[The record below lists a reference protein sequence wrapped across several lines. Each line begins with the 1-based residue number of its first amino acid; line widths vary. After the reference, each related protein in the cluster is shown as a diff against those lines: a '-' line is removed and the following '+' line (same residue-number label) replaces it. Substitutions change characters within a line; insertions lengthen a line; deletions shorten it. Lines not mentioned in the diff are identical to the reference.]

1 MNSHINIPPKPN
13 KWSVTKANEWLL
25 EYQITWQMDINS
37 DCALDDE
44 FVIHDN
50 AKKSKLDEAMA
61 SKAKYNSELQGSWWR
76 EIPML

>member
-1 MNSHINIPPKPN
+1 
-13 KWSVTKANEWLL
+13 
-25 EYQITWQMDINS
+25 MDINS

-76 EIPML
+76 EIPMLWFIHALFEHDKIKAAFHIVTTPSHG